1 MRALVL
7 LIGVVDDDAKA
18 RLLRLGIGDVFGN
31 QTSLRE
37 VEVRALRIAAQ
48 ATMLPRMRK
57 IERLRLDLFARV
69 GFCRR
74 VCTRVAST

>member
-1 MRALVL
+1 MRLRQDLRRCGWQLVRQEIALHTAWL
-7 LIGVVDDDAKA
+7 FPALARVDDDARA

-48 ATMLPRMRK
+48 ATMLPRMRN
-57 IERLRLDLFARV
+57 IER
-69 GFCRR
+69 
-74 VCTRVAST
+74 